1 MPAPA
6 SRVLFLGLDGGTM
19 AVLGPW
25 FERGRL
31 PNLAALWRRAAFGT
45 LRSSEPMVTPV
56 AWTSF
61 STGCT
66 PPVHGIHEFYH
77 VEAVRPLDPLEP
89 RRPRPR
95 PQPLAGPQRPGR
107 EVVSLNLPMTYPP
120 PQVRGLVVAGSDAPG
135 LDWAFAQCPE
145 FGEEIFANVPDYTHK
160 IVWKGRP
167 ALARRAPIAIGRAT
181 RPSSAPR
188 PTPPNAPTR
197 GPTGRP

>member
-31 PNLAALWRRAAFGT
+31 PHLAALWRRAAFGT

-66 PPVHGIHEFYH
+66 PPVHGIHEF
-77 VEAVRPLDPLEP
+77 
-89 RRPRPR
+89 
-95 PQPLAGPQRPGR
+95 
-107 EVVSLNLPMTYPP
+107 
-120 PQVRGLVVAGSDAPG
+120 
-135 LDWAFAQCPE
+135 
-145 FGEEIFANVPDYTHK
+145 
-160 IVWKGRP
+160 
-167 ALARRAPIAIGRAT
+167 
-181 RPSSAPR
+181 
-188 PTPPNAPTR
+188 
-197 GPTGRP
+197 